1 MAQLWK
7 VRPETQSMADRDLD
21 TDILIVGAGPVG
33 LFLANECARRGIR
46 HRLIEA
52 RESQSQHS
60 KALAVMPRTMEIF
73 DMAGITAPFLEV
85 AELVTS
91 IAIVD
96 PSRTFAR
103 MRFAP
108 DESPYPFVAMIPQ
121 DATERLLVEQLRR
134 KSGDVEYRTSF
145 VSAVQYDDH
154 VSTTIECDGSRRD
167 LKAAFVV
174 GCDGAHSTVRH
185 MLNLQFLGATYDA
198 SFMLAD
204 IETNDALP
212 ADQLQLCPNAAG
224 PLAIFPMSATRRRL
238 VATVDKAEA
247 SQPSLETIRRVLAER
262 GPSEMEARSVHWSSY
277 FRVHHRQVANL
288 RVGRVFLAADAAH
301 IHSPIGGQGMNTG
314 LGDAWNLVWKLDLA
328 LRGRASPLLIDSYN
342 AERTPVIRSVIKMT
356 DLMTKGLGTPSKL
369 AQAARDLAIPLLF
382 RFPPFRHMMVQR
394 LSQLGIS
401 YSGSPIV
408 KGGGERW
415 FNDTLRGGGVCS
427 KFLITL
433 GNGTDQATK
442 DAVEDLAAEM
452 KDVVEVRPAAANG
465 IKLVRPDGYLAFQTS
480 NPTDATGTI
489 QSLLRQ
495 MTGPARGH

>member
-1 MAQLWK
+1 MHD
-7 VRPETQSMADRDLD
+7 PNLD

-46 HRLIEA
+46 HRLVEA
-52 RESQSQHS
+52 KESQSQHS

-73 DMAGITAPFLEV
+73 DTAGIAPPFLEV
-85 AELVTS
+85 ADRVTS

-108 DESPYPFVAMIPQ
+108 HESPYPFVAMVPQ
-121 DATERLLVEQLRR
+121 DVTERLLVEQLRR
-134 KSGDVEYRTSF
+134 KGGEVEYRTSF

-154 VSTTIECDGSRRD
+154 VSATIETDNGHRELR
-167 LKAAFVV
+167 AAFVV
-174 GCDGAHSTVRH
+174 GCDGAHSAVRH
-185 MLNLQFLGATYDA
+185 TLNLQFLGAAYDA

-204 IETNDALP
+204 IETNDAVP

-238 VATVDKAEA
+238 VATVDQAEDR
-247 SQPSLETIRRVLAER
+247 QPSLETIRRLLAER

-277 FRVHHRQVANL
+277 FRVHHRQVADL
-288 RVGRVFLAADAAH
+288 RVGRVFLAGDAAH

-369 AQAARDLAIPLLF
+369 AQAARDLAIPMLF

-401 YSGSPIV
+401 YPRSPIV
-408 KGGGERW
+408 EGEGERW
-415 FNDTLRGGGVCS
+415 FNDTLGAGGVCS
-427 KFLITL
+427 KFLIML
-433 GNGTDQATK
+433 GNGTDQAAK
-442 DAVEDLAAEM
+442 DVVADLAAEM
-452 KDVVEVRPAAANG
+452 EDVVELRPAAGNG
-465 IKLVRPDGYLAFQTS
+465 IKLVRPDGYLAFQTN
-480 NPTDATGTI
+480 NPAGATGTM